1 VAKNMIKRIAK
12 MFLVAAGLSLATVQ
26 AAHAEDRIAFVNVAK
41 VLEQAPQAIA
51 ANKRLEKEFAPR
63 NQSLIDLR
71 KELRD
76 LEERLSREGVTMS
89 ESQLRKLEL
98 DIRNRKREIR
108 RAQDDYREDL
118 NIRRNDELRKVQKR
132 VYEAIVSLAKKEKY
146 DMVVGDGVI
155 YAGDRVDITD
165 KVLKLLS
172 EEFDSGSG
180 K

>member
-1 VAKNMIKRIAK
+1 MIKQTLKYILLAAL
-12 MFLVAAGLSLATVQ
+12 MGMGVAQT
-26 AAHAEDRIAFVNVAK
+26 AHAENRIAFVNVAK
-41 VLEQAPQAIA
+41 VLEQAPQAIE
-51 ANKRLEKEFAPR
+51 ANKRLEKEFEPR
-63 NQSLIDLR
+63 NRSLLELR
-71 KELRD
+71 KELRE

-108 RAQDDYREDL
+108 RAQEDYREDL

-132 VYEAIVSLAKKEKY
+132 VYEAIVALAKKEKY

-155 YAGDRVDITD
+155 YAGDRVDITA

-172 EEFDSGSG
+172 DEFDSSAGSG
-180 K
+180 N